1 MGQQKTVFWS
11 QIMAPDKC
19 LTVLVLVAGLCSS
32 FTYAKLPNIVFI
44 VADDLGFN
52 DVGFNNPD
60 ILSPNIDKLA
70 SEGVILDQSYV
81 HPVCTPSRS
90 AFMTGLYPWKAGLQH
105 GTIHPLQP
113 VCAPYNVTF
122 LPEVLRK
129 QGYAT
134 HMVGKW
140 HLGFCN
146 WNCTPTYR
154 GFDSFFGF
162 YSGMEDYYAH
172 TRDNGLDLRD
182 DEKPDRLDGGIYS
195 AELFAMRAKRIITNH
210 DKNRPLFLYLPFQ
223 NVHAPVQ
230 VPRRYSNMYAHIQ
243 DETRRN
249 FSGMVSAMDEA
260 IGNITT
266 ALKEAGLYDNTLI
279 AFTSDNGGSPFRGG
293 NNFPLRG
300 SKASIWEGGTRAV
313 AFVHGPMLQKTG
325 YRHNGKFHAVDWFQ
339 TFLAVAGGSPAANI
353 NMDSMNLWPMLKLGI
368 DSARTE
374 FVYHLDNKSPSLQG
388 HAAIRVGDYK
398 YIEGFPG
405 LFSGWA
411 EPPKV
416 QQSQEYLNLD
426 HDRDSLDAFY
436 KYMQKSKTSPGYSGH
451 GLYNIKDD
459 PTEHKNLVQT
469 MPQVVQEMKK
479 KLKLAQ
485 QEMVP
490 ANDPPDDNKGNPNNF
505 GGVWTPGWC

>member
-1 MGQQKTVFWS
+1 
-11 QIMAPDKC
+11 MAPDRC

-70 SEGVILDQSYV
+70 SEGVILNQSYV
-81 HPVCTPSRS
+81 HPLCTPSRS
-90 AFMTGLYPWKAGLQH
+90 AFLTGLYPWKTGLQH
-105 GTIHPLQP
+105 GALLPLQP
-113 VCAPYNVTF
+113 VCAPYNVTL
-122 LPEVLRK
+122 LPQVLK
-129 QGYAT
+129 EQGYAT
-134 HMVGKW
+134 HIIGKW

-162 YSGMEDYYAH
+162 YNGQEDYYAH
-172 TRDNGLDLRD
+172 TLGVNALDLRD
-182 DEKPDRLDGGIYS
+182 DEKPDRLEGGIYS
-195 AELFAMRAKRIITNH
+195 AELFAKRAKRIITNH
-210 DKNRPLFLYLPFQ
+210 DKSRPLFMYLPFQ

-230 VPRRYSNMYAHIQ
+230 VPHRYSNMYAHIQ

-279 AFTSDNGGSPFRGG
+279 AFTSDNGGNPNQGG

-300 SKASIWEGGTRAV
+300 SKMTIWEGGTRAV

-339 TFLAVAGGSPAANI
+339 TFLAVAGGSPAENI
-353 NMDSMNLWPMLKLGI
+353 NMDSMNLWPMLKFGI

-374 FVYHLDNKSPSLQG
+374 FVYHLDNKFPPLQG

-398 YIEGFPG
+398 YIKGFPG
-405 LFSGWA
+405 PFSGWA
-411 EPPKV
+411 VPPKV
-416 QQSQEYLNLD
+416 QQSQKYLNLD
-426 HDRDSLDAFY
+426 DHRDSLDALH
-436 KYMQKSKTSPGYSGH
+436 KYMQNSKTLPGYLGH
-451 GLYNIKDD
+451 GLYNIRDD
-459 PTEHKNLVQT
+459 PTEHKNLVLT
-469 MPQVVQEMKK
+469 MPKVVRELRM

-490 ANDPPDDNKGNPNNF
+490 ANAPPGDNKGNPNNF

>member
-1 MGQQKTVFWS
+1 MRQQKTVSWS
-11 QIMAPDKC
+11 QIMAPDKS

-70 SEGVILDQSYV
+70 SEGVILNQSYV
-81 HPVCTPSRS
+81 HPLCTPSRS
-90 AFMTGLYPWKAGLQH
+90 AFLTGLYPWKTGLQH
-105 GTIHPLQP
+105 MVIFPLQP
-113 VCAPYNVTF
+113 ACAPYNVTL
-122 LPEVLRK
+122 LPEVLK
-129 QGYAT
+129 EQGYAT
-134 HMVGKW
+134 HIIGKW

-162 YSGMEDYYAH
+162 YNGREDYYAH
-172 TRDNGLDLRD
+172 TLGVNALDLRD
-182 DEKPDRLDGGIYS
+182 DEKPDRFDGGIYS
-195 AELFAMRAKRIITNH
+195 A
-210 DKNRPLFLYLPFQ
+210 
-223 NVHAPVQ
+223 
-230 VPRRYSNMYAHIQ
+230 VPHRYSNMYAHIQ

-279 AFTSDNGGSPFRGG
+279 AFTSDNGGSPNNGG

-300 SKASIWEGGTRAV
+300 SKTTIWEGGTRAV

-325 YRHNGKFHAVDWFQ
+325 YRHNGIFHAVDWFQ
-339 TFLAVAGGSPAANI
+339 TFLAVAGGSPAENI
-353 NMDSMNLWPMLKLGI
+353 NMDSMNLWPMLELGI

-374 FVYHLDNKSPSLQG
+374 FVYHLDNKFPPLQG

-405 LFSGWA
+405 PFSGWA
-411 EPPKV
+411 VPPKF
-416 QQSQEYLNLD
+416 QQSK
-426 HDRDSLDAFY
+426 
-436 KYMQKSKTSPGYSGH
+436 KYWMMTETALMPSTNTCRNQK
-451 GLYNIKDD
+451 LYQDIWGMHYD

-469 MPQVVQEMKK
+469 MPQVVREMKM

-490 ANDPPDDNKGNPNNF
+490 ANAPPGDIKGNPNNF